1 MYEQFE
7 LCHIANNSNKLCKYI
22 FKYVFT
28 FGGARVNGRIKR
40 NVLCS
45 RYVKDP
51 NLEPYCT
58 AFKLIKF

>member
-51 NLEPYCT
+51 NL
-58 AFKLIKF
+58 